1 MTVYI
6 VIPYRNR
13 KEQLEEFKNLFS
25 SFQFDFQIQIIISE
39 QFEEYEFNRGLVKNI
54 GFDYI
59 CKNYEV
65 NDEDIFVINDLD
77 TLPATS
83 SSFQYNKDV
92 HNSTIRHI
100 CGYKN
105 FCLGGVLSMKFETFK
120 KCNGF
125 PNNFWGWGGED
136 KCLTERTKKVGITID
151 SNNIIDITGG
161 RDDRKT
167 DISKVIDLKHPNYE
181 IFDGSKNW
189 SHVCYADLETKEMM
203 LLNGLSNLKYEVL
216 EEVEILPN
224 VKKIKSSFEKYP
236 F

>member
-1 MTVYI
+1 MVVYI

-13 KEQLEEFKNLFS
+13 KEQLEEFIKLFS
-25 SFQFDFQIQIIISE
+25 SFQFDYKLQIIISE
-39 QFEEYEFNRGLVKNI
+39 QFEEYEFNRGLVKNV

-59 CKNYEV
+59 CKHYEIT
-65 NDEDIFVINDLD
+65 DEDIFVLNDLD

-83 SSFQYNKDV
+83 SSFHYNKDMGDLA
-92 HNSTIRHI
+92 IRHI

-136 KCLTERTKKVGITID
+136 MCLTERSKKIGVIINSDDIIEIKDGR
-151 SNNIIDITGG
+151 NNQ
-161 RDDRKT
+161 KT
-167 DISKVIDLKHPNYE
+167 DETKVIELKQPIYE
-181 IFDGSKNW
+181 VCDDSKNW
-189 SHVCYADLETKEMM
+189 PHVCYANRETKEMM
-203 LLNGLSNLKYEVL
+203 MYNGLSNLKYQIL
-216 EEVEILPN
+216 EEIELLPN
-224 VKKIKSSFEKYP
+224 VKKIKTSFEKYP